1 MIRSAQIKHNEYKR
15 KVEEREKKATLFE
28 LVHFLWANG
37 RVPTSSRAKL
47 FSEAREISRRVMV
60 SVKTKIASAHHVTFA
75 PATLCGAEFHLA
87 HPPSSGESRP
97 SVGPFGGPKWETP
110 FSGPAPA
117 QDSGES
123 ARRYHSCDAW
133 SLLMPFRHYQN
144 TLG

>member
-1 MIRSAQIKHNEYKR
+1 MVCRNRTKSIKESCRYSI
-15 KVEEREKKATLFE
+15 KATPSE
-28 LVHFLWANG
+28 LVHFLRANG

-75 PATLCGAEFHLA
+75 PATLWGAEFHLA